1 MLVDDEK
8 LNLVMLKFI
17 LNNIFKNINVII
29 TQSGLKGIELFNK
42 FNLLNFDENSICMIV
57 TDLNMPIMDGWK
69 MSLEI
74 KNIIVANN
82 LKDIPIIAYSSIIYD

>member
-1 MLVDDEK
+1 
-8 LNLVMLKFI
+8 
-17 LNNIFKNINVII
+17 
-29 TQSGLKGIELFNK
+29 
-42 FNLLNFDENSICMIV
+42 MIV